1 MLVRYCEGA
10 DANCLLEDKL
20 VRSHRV
26 LKLPCNCVLA
36 KKLSLFNTS
45 SRHDLVEVRK
55 MSSRQRCLGNCARF
69 GRRAYGNKIRTHK
82 FLMQGDC
89 YFTVPWRT
97 KVQYMQ
103 CLILVF
109 RYYTY
114 HDKRT
119 MNYYSTNK
127 EETISFLR
135 LCLKK
140 NL

>member
-1 MLVRYCEGA
+1 
-10 DANCLLEDKL
+10 
-20 VRSHRV
+20 
-26 LKLPCNCVLA
+26 
-36 KKLSLFNTS
+36 
-45 SRHDLVEVRK
+45 
-55 MSSRQRCLGNCARF
+55 
-69 GRRAYGNKIRTHK
+69 
-82 FLMQGDC
+82 
-89 YFTVPWRT
+89 
-97 KVQYMQ
+97 MQ

-140 NL
+140 KPIETNILSKAENLRLTLGNRKRVFVSTTSCSGFTKKSLLII